1 MKHPIITDM
10 FVKGLKKLGISDI
23 ESLQFETPNNTEH
36 GDLSTNI
43 AMKLA
48 KQLKKKPI
56 DIANELINILD
67 YDSALIESI
76 NAVNPGFIN
85 IKLTNFYLIINF
97 KKVVEKGTEI
107 GRLNICNKKKI
118 NIEYVSANPTGL
130 LHLGHGRNAAI
141 GDTIANIFDWCGFE
155 VTREY
160 YFNNAGNQMNNLAKS
175 IFARYRQLLGEENFP
190 FPEDSYHGEYIKEIA
205 QNIIDEHND
214 AFKEETVDNFAQLRK
229 IGEKY
234 CFKQI
239 IYTMKQMG
247 VNHDVYFN
255 EDTLYSNGDIQKA
268 IDALKE
274 KELVY
279 EKDGATWL
287 AYTKLGMKDD
297 RVIVKSSGEPTYR
310 LPDIAYHLNK
320 LNRGFDTVIDVLGS
334 DHIASAPDV
343 IKAVEAL
350 GYDSNKIKILFYQF
364 VTLTEAG
371 EQIKMSKRSGK
382 SYTLD
387 ELLEE
392 VGADVVRFFLQ
403 MRASTT
409 HLEFDL
415 TLAKEQSDK
424 NPVFYLQY
432 AHARVCSIIANAKE
446 KGIEISNS
454 PDFSLLNSAEEI
466 ALIKE
471 ILNFEDT
478 IELAANKLETHI
490 ITEYLRG
497 LATAFHQFY
506 HNCRIIGSDDAIL
519 QARINLAITTKN
531 ILFNGLRILGISA
544 PEKM

>member
-1 MKHPIITDM
+1 MKHPIITDI
-10 FVKGLKKLGISDI
+10 FVKGLKKLGISEIDT
-23 ESLQFETPNNTEH
+23 LQFETPNNTEH

-56 DIANELINILD
+56 DIANELIDLLE
-67 YDSALIESI
+67 YDKTLIDSI

-85 IKLTNFYLIINF
+85 IKLTKFYLISNF
-97 KKVVEKGTEI
+97 IKVVDKGTEI
-107 GRLNICNKKKI
+107 GRLNLGNKKKV

-141 GDTIANIFDWCGFE
+141 GDTIANIFDWCGFD

-175 IFARYRQLLGEENFP
+175 IFARYRQLLGDEDFP
-190 FPEDSYHGEYIKEIA
+190 FPEDGYHGEYIKEIA
-205 QNIIDEHND
+205 QNIVNEHKNL
-214 AFKEETVDNFAQLRK
+214 FKEETADNLAQLRK

-234 CFKQI
+234 CFDKI
-239 IYTMKQMG
+239 IYTMKQMD

-255 EDTLYSNGDIQKA
+255 EDTLYSSGDIQKA

-279 EKDGATWL
+279 EKEGATWL
-287 AYTKLGMKDD
+287 AYSKLGMKDD

-320 LNRGFDTVIDVLGS
+320 LNRGFDTIIDVLGS

-343 IKAVEAL
+343 IKAVDAL

-387 ELLEE
+387 ELLDE

-432 AHARVCSIIANAKE
+432 AHARICSIIANAKE
-446 KGIEISNS
+446 KGIAISNS

-478 IELAANKLETHI
+478 IELASNKLETNI

-506 HNCRIIGSDDAIL
+506 HNCRIIGSEEAIL

-531 ILFNGLRILGISA
+531 ILFNGLKILGISA

>member
-1 MKHPIITDM
+1 MKHPIITEM
-10 FVKGLKKLGISDI
+10 FIKGLKKLGISEI

-56 DIANELINILD
+56 DIANELINLLE
-67 YDSALIESI
+67 YDKELIASI
-76 NAVNPGFIN
+76 IAVNPGFIN
-85 IKLTNFYLIINF
+85 IKLTKFYLISNF
-97 KKVVEKGTEI
+97 IKVVEKGTEI
-107 GRLNICNKKKI
+107 GRLNLGDKKKV

-141 GDTIANIFDWCGFE
+141 GDTIANIFDWCGYD

-175 IFARYRQLLGEENFP
+175 IYVRYRQLLGEEDFP
-190 FPEDSYHGEYIKEIA
+190 FPEDGYHGEYIKEIA
-205 QNIIDEHND
+205 QIVANAQKDTY
-214 AFKEETVDNFAQLRK
+214 KEETVENLTQLRK

-234 CFKQI
+234 CFDKI

-287 AYTKLGMKDD
+287 AYSKLGMKDD

-320 LNRGFDTVIDVLGS
+320 LNRGFDIVIDVLGS

-432 AHARVCSIIANAKE
+432 AHARICSIIANAKE

-478 IELAANKLETHI
+478 IELALNKLETHI

-497 LATAFHQFY
+497 LATTFHQFY
-506 HNCRIIGSDDAIL
+506 HNCRIIGSEEAIL